1 MNWAALLSFLHPM
14 LACIICGVWI
24 LWILK
29 KNYSKEVIDENRI
42 EMQTKE

>member
-1 MNWAALLSFLHPM
+1 MNWEAFLSFLHPM

-29 KNYSKEVIDENRI
+29 KDYSKKVINETRVEIQI
-42 EMQTKE
+42 ED